1 MRNRRRTNI
10 GWLAAACAG
19 SVCGVA
25 LAQEA
30 NKAAIQALPE
40 QAIGAEG
47 VAGPQDAAPKGAI
60 QPLSAKLGVALPA
73 IMPTQELPQLDITR
87 YVEEDAVA
95 TGALREGIVRDFD
108 GFDIAMGEWIQVP
121 GGGVLWV
128 LDVKL
133 PGAFGVR
140 PHLSAMN
147 LPQGAEMVV
156 YDPSIPSNLPDP
168 YVGRGPIG
176 DGNFWAWTSWSD
188 TARIEVY
195 YPPAIADQAF
205 NTNFVIDKVGHM
217 YRNPATGAVS
227 AWNENELGCNQ
238 DVSCFPG
245 WNDVRNCVGRMSF
258 QIGAGFFSCSG
269 AMMNNTS
276 GDLTPYFMTARHCLE
291 DNSQA
296 LSSLEVYWFFQ
307 TASCNAVPP
316 AIGSVP
322 RSTRSTYVLTT
333 AATDM
338 SMVMIE
344 GVVPRNL
351 WWTGSSLQTGV
362 ANGTQV
368 VGIHHPDGTFKRLSS
383 GPITTD
389 SASCS
394 ATGLTQGMIVTWAG
408 GVTER
413 GSSGSP
419 LFLTNGAMVGVDSC
433 GFSSCADRR
442 AWYGRWGS
450 FNNTWATF
458 IQNPGWDDSNENNDV
473 CASATNLNVYFNGT
487 LYSQIVKVND
497 EDWFRITVPALGTV
511 NFASVFT
518 NADGDIDMRMFNACG
533 GAQLAQSTGTGN
545 SETISWN
552 NPNNFAQ
559 EVYLRVYLFN
569 DTRNIY
575 YLDFSRFA
583 PTAPANNNC
592 VNPQVVTITNQ
603 DQVIQGTTFA
613 ATTDG
618 NATCGSSSASPDVWY
633 RFTVDCPKQV
643 TFSTFGAT
651 WDTVLSL
658 HAGQCGNLV
667 EVDCNDD
674 INPPQRHS
682 EISAQLSPGTTYF
695 LRVSGFNGAFGT
707 FPLTVDVAGPSN
719 DACSDVIDLPD
730 VGLYNFSN
738 CSATTDGPPDDV
750 CLAFGSNQIYNDV
763 WYAWSAPCEGEAVLD
778 TFGSGFDTKVAVY
791 LIPGGENCPEGP
803 NSAFVC
809 NDDANALLESQ
820 TAWQTLPNRRYIL
833 RIGSFNSNV
842 GREGVFRVQFF
853 PASTRSDDECVGATD
868 ITLDANNQWT
878 EGWFT
883 CTYTSN
889 GPTEACIGGD
899 GQFYN
904 DRWLAVTF
912 PCEGTLDFN
921 TIGFG
926 PVDSRIGLYADCPT
940 GPDTLVLC
948 NDDVA
953 PGDVNSQIVTPVLGN
968 YRYLLRVGNWSESG
982 SAGLAANVVFTPGPN
997 CSPVLCD
1004 SIDFNNDTSFFDP
1017 TDIDAF
1023 LSVFSEGPCIPEEAT
1038 CNDIDFNNDGS
1049 LFDPCDIDA
1058 FLLVFSE
1065 GPCTLCG
1072 V

>member
-1 MRNRRRTNI
+1 MRNRC
-10 GWLAAACAG
+10 GSSVAWLAAVCAG
-19 SVCGVA
+19 SVCGVS
-25 LAQEA
+25 LAQDA
-30 NKAAIQALPE
+30 NKALDRIVPDE
-40 QAIGAEG
+40 AIGAAG
-47 VAGPQDAAPKGAI
+47 VAGPQDAAPKAAI
-60 QPLSAKLGVALPA
+60 LPLSAKVGVALPA

-95 TGALREGIVRDFD
+95 TGALREGIVRDFE

-147 LPQGAEMVV
+147 LPEGAEMVV
-156 YDPSIPSNLPDP
+156 YDPNIPTNLPDP
-168 YVGRGPIG
+168 YLGRGPIG
-176 DGNFWAWTSWSD
+176 DGQFWAWTCWSD

-195 YPPAIADQAF
+195 YPPAVADQAF

-217 YRNPATGAVS
+217 YRNPATGTVS
-227 AWNENELGCNQ
+227 AWNENELGCHQ
-238 DVSCFPG
+238 DVSCFGG

-258 QIGAGFFSCSG
+258 QIGAGFFECSG

-276 GDLTPYFMTARHCLE
+276 SDLTPYFMTARHCLE

-307 TASCNAVPP
+307 TALCNGVPP
-316 AIGSVP
+316 SIGSVP

-368 VGIHHPDGTFKRLSS
+368 VGIHHPDGTFKRLSN

-389 SASCS
+389 SASCN

-433 GFSSCADRR
+433 GFSSCSDRR
-442 AWYGRWGS
+442 AWYGRWGT

-458 IQNPGWDDSNENNDV
+458 IQNPGWDDGNENNDV
-473 CASATNLNVYFNGT
+473 CSSATNLNVYFNGT

-511 NFASVFT
+511 NFNAVFQ

-533 GAQLAQSTGTGN
+533 GTQLAQSTGTGN

-583 PTAPANNNC
+583 PTVPANNNC
-592 VNPQVVTITNQ
+592 VSPQVLTITNQ

-618 NATCGSSSASPDVWY
+618 NATCGSSGSSPDVWY
-633 RFTVDCPKQV
+633 RFTANCDAGVV
-643 TFSTFGAT
+643 FSTQGASY
-651 WDTVLSL
+651 DTVMSL
-658 HAGQCGNLV
+658 HAGTCGNLV
-667 EVDCNDD
+667 EVGCNDD
-674 INPPQRHS
+674 VAPGTLWSYLQ
-682 EISAQLSPGTTYF
+682 AQLVPGTTYY
-695 LRVSGFNGAFGT
+695 LRVSGYSGAFGT
-707 FPLTVDVAGPSN
+707 FPLSI
-719 DACSDVIDLPD
+719 DVITPANDECSLPIELGD
-730 VGLYNFSN
+730 VGTFGFSN
-738 CSATTDGPPDDV
+738 CTATTDGPVDDV
-750 CLAFGSNQIYNDV
+750 CLVFGSNQIYNDV
-763 WYAWSAPCEGEAVLD
+763 WYAWTAPCEGEAVLN
-778 TFGSGFDTKVAVY
+778 TFGSGFDTKVAIYAIVD
-791 LIPGGENCPEGP
+791 NASCPLGP
-803 NSAFVC
+803 NSALAC
-809 NDDANALLESQ
+809 NDDANPQLESEV
-820 TAWQTLPNRRYIL
+820 TWQTVPGQRYIIRL
-833 RIGSFNSNV
+833 GSYSRFV
-842 GREGVFRVQFF
+842 GREGVFNLQYT
-853 PASTRSDDECVGATD
+853 PQGTRPDDECAGATD
-868 ITLDANNQWT
+868 IALTDNQWIQ
-878 EGWFT
+878 GWYT
-883 CTYTSN
+883 CTYSSN
-889 GPTEACIGGD
+889 GPSEVCIGSD
-899 GQFYN
+899 EQFYN

-912 PCEGTLDFN
+912 PCDGTLDFN

-926 PVDSRIGLYADCPT
+926 PVDTRIAIYTTCPDQPNT
-940 GPDTLVLC
+940 AWLC
-948 NDDVA
+948 NDDLA
-953 PGDVNSQIVTPVLGN
+953 PGDVTSQIVTTVSGN
-968 YRYLLRVGNWSESG
+968 YRYLLRIGNWAESA
-982 SAGLAANVVFTPGPN
+982 SAGLAANVIFTPGPG
-997 CSPVLCD
+997 CSPVVCD
-1004 SIDFNNDTSFFDP
+1004 SIDFNNDTGFFDP

-1023 LSVFSEGPCIPEEAT
+1023 LSVFSEGPCIPAEAT

-1058 FLLVFSE
+1058 LLLVFSE